1 MKIELE
7 KTVYNEPNKTKY
19 IYPLYINI
27 VILL

>member
-7 KTVYNEPNKTKY
+7 KTVYNESSKTKY
-19 IYPLYINI
+19 IYPLYNNI